1 MKLQQALRRIA
12 RLSPKKKAAAASF
25 AVLFA
30 LVVVAAYARNPWL
43 LGLLVVAFIVVLLV
57 AAMRVDR
64 LLRSARRAARSA
76 PVHPRHLEAQKRPG
90 ALAWWGRKSNIPN
103 ARLVQRLTKLRSVDG
118 RDVLVS
124 SGTSGRWSWT
134 DMAAGLEMY
143 RIGGKSRERVLQVL
157 NSARRST
164 LLQLGDLC
172 YRQNILKDDILN
184 ASTLYT
190 FVYQRLGAEPFQNKR
205 RGEFFLDSLARTGQ
219 GAEVIRLQGLYDSDE
234 MNANDLHLYRAN
246 AANPFKD
253 DSADPDAWLGEINA
267 MYENAGLAR
276 LTLAAGSEPA
286 FLRLNTEAV
295 KPVTGGPLVTVIMP
309 VYRPDEFTDLAISSA
324 INQSY
329 QNIEIIIVDDGSG
342 GDTADRLNKWA
353 AEDSRIKVV
362 LNEQNSGAYTSRN
375 IGYSMAS
382 GEFLTIFDGDD
393 WQHPQKIEMLVRAAE
408 KQSDRRLVSAPWTR
422 ADEDLFFH
430 YRGWRGAFITPAHVS
445 AMFHVGTI
453 RERLGHWDSVRK
465 AADTEFI
472 LRYQALVQGEEPLE
486 VSEAPLTL
494 SLVSSSNLSMDDF
507 RLGYRSP
514 DRVAYRDSYEHWH
527 KKIESGQHSGHLPF
541 PQAERAFPAPLR
553 FLPDPQQSLEL
564 DILFVGDFGD
574 ESGASQLMFDHLKS
588 AEAQGLRIGL
598 MHFPSLLHADAIDK
612 SFSTELLDAFA
623 EGRLH
628 RVEVTDR
635 VSSEIVNIYDPTAF
649 QYSRELRSGHQAGQ
663 VEIWVS
669 EPPYSHEFDDHKYD
683 VGAVERNAMAVF
695 GVPVHWTALNPATE
709 QVFLKN
715 RYGWTTNSDE
725 NEAPAPAETDD
736 NQPDEFPR
744 ELESSNVGP
753 SNIGENP

>member
-1 MKLQQALRRIA
+1 MKFQQALRRIA
-12 RLSPKKKAAAASF
+12 RLSPKKKAAAAAF

-30 LVVVAAYARNPWL
+30 SLVVAAYARDPWF
-43 LGLLVVAFIVVLLV
+43 LGLMVLVF
-57 AAMRVDR
+57 AAALAVGALYVDR
-64 LLRSARRAARSA
+64 LLKASRRATKRAES
-76 PVHPRHLEAQKRPG
+76 VHPRHLEAQKRPG

-118 RDVLVS
+118 RDALVS
-124 SGTSGRWSWT
+124 SVTSGRWSWK

-143 RIGGKSRERVLQVL
+143 RIGGKSRDRVLQVL
-157 NSARRST
+157 NSAHRSA
-164 LLQLGDLC
+164 LLQLADLC

-190 FVYQRLGAEPFQNKR
+190 FVYQRLGAEPFQSKR

-219 GAEVIRLQGLYDSDE
+219 GAEVIRLQGLYDAAE

-253 DSADPDAWLGEINA
+253 ESADPDGWLREFNA
-267 MYENAGLAR
+267 MYENAGLAQ
-276 LTLAAGSEPA
+276 LTLTEGSEPA
-286 FLRLNTEAV
+286 FLRLKSEPA
-295 KPVTGGPLVTVIMP
+295 KPVTEGPLVTVIMP

-324 INQSY
+324 IDQSY

-342 GDTADRLNKWA
+342 GDAADRLNKWA
-353 AEDSRIKVV
+353 AKDSRIKVV

-375 IGYSMAS
+375 IGYSMAN

-393 WQHPQKIEMLVRAAE
+393 WQHPQKIELLVRTAE
-408 KQSDRRLVSAPWTR
+408 KQSDRRLISAPWTR

-445 AMFHVGTI
+445 TMFHVGTI

-472 LRYQALVQGEEPLE
+472 LRYQALVQSEEPLE

-494 SLVSSSNLSMDDF
+494 SLVNSSNLSIDDF

-527 KKIESGQHSGHLPF
+527 KKIEAGEHSGHLDF
-541 PQAERAFPAPLR
+541 PQTQRAFPAPLR
-553 FLPDPQQSLEL
+553 FLPDSQQSLEL

-574 ESGASQLMFDHLKS
+574 ESGPSELMFGHLS
-588 AEAQGLRIGL
+588 AANEQGLRIGL

-612 SFSTELLDAFA
+612 SFSAELLEAFSD
-623 EGRLH
+623 GRLH
-628 RVEVTDR
+628 RVEITDNVTCA
-635 VSSEIVNIYDPTAF
+635 VVNVYDPTAF
-649 QYSRELRSGHQAGQ
+649 QYSRELRSGHEAGQ
-663 VEIWVS
+663 VEIWAS
-669 EPPYSHEFDDHKYD
+669 EPPYIHESDEHKYD

-695 GVPVHWTALNPATE
+695 GTPVHWTASDPTTE
-709 QVFLKN
+709 RVLSQT
-715 RYGWTTNSDE
+715 RHGWPTSSDE
-725 NEAPAPAETDD
+725 NADPSPARTAD
-736 NQPDEFPR
+736 NQPDEFSH
-744 ELESSNVGP
+744 ELTSSTVGP
-753 SNIGENP
+753 SS